1 MRDAVSSCCGHSSS
15 GLLWIFSAMNESAAQ
30 AIDRRPI
37 ATRNRKWAQTA
48 TAWLASRKVSPNVIS
63 IAGMCAC
70 IVAGVV
76 LGLTSVA
83 YHRIFWLLAALG
95 AQLRLTAN
103 MLDGM
108 VALASGRASKT
119 GELYNEVPDRVSDAA
134 VFIGAGFAWGGN
146 VALGFIATI
155 VAIFTA
161 YVRAAGKVAGAP
173 NEFCGPMA
181 KQHRMLVI
189 TLACVYSAVV
199 PRSWQILYFDNARLG
214 VMALA
219 LFVITVGCLITV
231 GRRLNRIAHALR

>member
-1 MRDAVSSCCGHSSS
+1 MDS
-15 GLLWIFSAMNESAAQ
+15 FAMNESAAQ

-37 ATRNRKWAQTA
+37 ATRNRKWAQTM
-48 TAWLASRKVSPNVIS
+48 TAWLASRNVSPDAIS

-70 IVAGVV
+70 IVAGVA

-83 YHRIFWLLAALG
+83 DHRIFWLVAALG

-108 VALASGRASKT
+108 VALASGRASKA

-134 VFIGAGFAWGGN
+134 VFIGAGFASGGN
-146 VALGFIATI
+146 VALGYIATI
-155 VAIFTA
+155 LAIFTA
-161 YVRAAGKVAGAP
+161 YVRAAGKIAGAP

-189 TLACVYSAVV
+189 TLACLYSAVV
-199 PRSWQILYFDNARLG
+199 PRSWQMFHFGSLAIGVMTIGLG
-214 VMALA
+214 VIIA
-219 LFVITVGCLITV
+219 GCLITV
-231 GRRLNRIAHALR
+231 ARRLQRIAHALR